1 MNMQHTLPI
10 TSAADRAQSALV
22 DVFAIAGLMALG
34 AWIRLPLPFTP
45 VPLTLQTLPVLA
57 AAFLVSRDRAMTG
70 ALLYMA
76 LGLAGAPILAV
87 GATFGVTFGYLTGF
101 AAAPWVALRFRS
113 PLAGLI
119 AASTV
124 ILGVGAVWLSLY
136 TGCSLGDAV
145 RLGALPFVP
154 GDALKAAAAY
164 AIIRGARS

>member
-1 MNMQHTLPI
+1 MNTQHTFPI
-10 TSAADRAQSALV
+10 ASTANRAQSALV
-22 DVFAIAGLMALG
+22 DVLAIAGLMALG
-34 AWIRLPLPFTP
+34 AWIRLPLP
-45 VPLTLQTLPVLA
+45 LTLQTLPVLV
-57 AAFLVSRDRAMTG
+57 AAFLVGRDRAMAG

-119 AASTV
+119 AASAV
-124 ILGVGAVWLSLY
+124 ILGAGAVWLSLY
-136 TGCSLGDAV
+136 TGCSLGGAV

-164 AIIRGARS
+164 AIIRSTRS